1 MGSKGNVKQFFW
13 HAFCLA
19 WPRILLVF
27 ECFGGAWQRHLL
39 QRFST
44 LFGAGDSI
52 AFHAFRRQREA
63 VFWRAYC
70 VACAPKEL
78 LFFMDSKGNVKQFFW
93 HAFCLAWLR
102 ILLVF
107 ECFGGAWQRHLL
119 QRFSTVFGAGDSIAF
134 HAFRRQREAVF
145 WRAYCVACA
154 PKELLF
160 FMDSKGN
167 VKQFFWHAFCLAWP
181 RILLGFECFE
191 GAWQRHL
198 LQ

>member
-1 MGSKGNVKQFFW
+1 MGSKGNVKKFFW

-19 WPRILLVF
+19 WP
-27 ECFGGAWQRHLL
+27 
-39 QRFST
+39 
-44 LFGAGDSI
+44 
-52 AFHAFRRQREA
+52 
-63 VFWRAYC
+63 
-70 VACAPKEL
+70 
-78 LFFMDSKGNVKQFFW
+78 
-93 HAFCLAWLR
+93 R

-198 LQ
+198 LQRFSMVLSV

>member
-44 LFGAGDSI
+44 VFSAGDSI

-78 LFFMDSKGNVKQFFW
+78 LFFMDSKVFW
-93 HAFCLAWLR
+93 HAFCLA
-102 ILLVF
+102 
-107 ECFGGAWQRHLL
+107 C
-119 QRFSTVFGAGDSIAF
+119 
-134 HAFRRQREAVF
+134 
-145 WRAYCVACA
+145 
-154 PKELLF
+154 
-160 FMDSKGN
+160 
-167 VKQFFWHAFCLAWP
+167 P

-191 GAWQRHL
+191 GA
-198 LQ
+198 